1 MFNNITK
8 PSDLEKLTWNYYEL
22 SENNK
27 YWEYTYENDKY
38 FLREGDFKYI
48 NNKLIKLNSK
58 TLYGRMNDENEVF
71 KYINKLIFEKKNLGY
86 LFIKT

>member
-1 MFNNITK
+1 MFNNIKK

-38 FLREGDFKYI
+38 FLREGDFQYI
-48 NNKLIKLNSK
+48 NNKLIKLNSE
-58 TLYGRMNDENEVF
+58 TLYGRMNNVDKVIDYLNT
-71 KYINKLIFEKKNLGY
+71 ITLEKKNLGY
-86 LFIKT
+86 KYI